1 MGDLLPRLSTL
12 FASAWK
18 WCVHRLEIVTN
29 VLIEMLIGQ
38 DRAGQ
43 DREFA
48 DTDNETLPLE
58 HINLERNT

>member
-1 MGDLLPRLSTL
+1 MDDLLPRLSTL

-18 WCVHRLEIVTN
+18 WCVHRLESVTN
-29 VLIEMLIGQ
+29 VLIEMLI
-38 DRAGQ
+38 GQ